1 MNVIVSNL
9 NRDKF
14 SNLGVDIIKSID
26 GEFDVEEIVQSFSNF
41 FFNRMFLDITAI
53 KDYKNFSNI
62 QKLSMGLDVDK
73 IIILLNDDPIVNSNI
88 YLSKLVS
95 MGIYN
100 FAKNVDELMYLYNN
114 PNSYKDVAHY
124 QQIDNSIIDDVQD
137 VSNEL
142 IVNNDVRVIGIK
154 NITSHAGATS
164 LIYMLKKIL
173 SNYYSV
179 MAIEVNKSDFMFY
192 NDEYMVAVNER
203 DLANVI
209 LKYKDFNIILIDL
222 NNLNDAICNNIC
234 TDILYLVEP
243 SLFRINKLI
252 TLNREVFL
260 KFNDERIVLNMSF
273 FKKRKEEPE
282 SDAAKDS
289 QVWVGYTD
297 KTASGVTT
305 HVADYLYVVDIS
317 DKADVGD
324 DEDAAGEITVNS
336 IGYDTSAKE
345 FVVNVTTSVKIDLPA
360 SYTVE
365 IKNANG
371 DVVTTA
377 TTSISASKAAN
388 ESFPVKAAYASPD
401 GTGYFTATVT
411 ITDGSGNII
420 AQGTGTKPVV

>member
-53 KDYKNFSNI
+53 KDYKNFANI

-73 IIILLNDDPIVNSNI
+73 IIILLNDDPVVNSNI

-100 FAKNVDELMYLYNN
+100 FAKNVDELIYLYNN

-124 QQIDNSIIDDVQD
+124 QQIDDSVIDNVQD

-142 IVNNDVRVIGIK
+142 IINNDVRIIGIK

-203 DLANVI
+203 DLANII

-222 NNLNDAICNNIC
+222 AN
-234 TDILYLVEP
+234 Y
-243 SLFRINKLI
+243 
-252 TLNREVFL
+252 FL
-260 KFNDERIVLNMSF
+260 M
-273 FKKRKEEPE
+273 
-282 SDAAKDS
+282 
-289 QVWVGYTD
+289 
-297 KTASGVTT
+297 
-305 HVADYLYVVDIS
+305 
-317 DKADVGD
+317 
-324 DEDAAGEITVNS
+324 
-336 IGYDTSAKE
+336 
-345 FVVNVTTSVKIDLPA
+345 
-360 SYTVE
+360 
-365 IKNANG
+365 
-371 DVVTTA
+371 
-377 TTSISASKAAN
+377 
-388 ESFPVKAAYASPD
+388 
-401 GTGYFTATVT
+401 
-411 ITDGSGNII
+411 
-420 AQGTGTKPVV
+420 

>member
-73 IIILLNDDPIVNSNI
+73 IIILLNDDPVVNSNI

-124 QQIDNSIIDDVQD
+124 QQIDDSVVDNVQD

-142 IVNNDVRVIGIK
+142 IINNDVRIIGIK

-203 DLANVI
+203 DLANII

-252 TLNREVFL
+252 TLDREAFL

-273 FKKRKEEPE
+273 FNEKDIKDFEFEASIKVFYNIPPLNDRVNNSKILMPMLEKIGLFKRN
-282 SDAAKDS
+282 
-289 QVWVGYTD
+289 Y
-297 KTASGVTT
+297 
-305 HVADYLYVVDIS
+305 
-317 DKADVGD
+317 
-324 DEDAAGEITVNS
+324 
-336 IGYDTSAKE
+336 
-345 FVVNVTTSVKIDLPA
+345 
-360 SYTVE
+360 
-365 IKNANG
+365 
-371 DVVTTA
+371 
-377 TTSISASKAAN
+377 
-388 ESFPVKAAYASPD
+388 
-401 GTGYFTATVT
+401 
-411 ITDGSGNII
+411 
-420 AQGTGTKPVV
+420 

>member
-273 FKKRKEEPE
+273 FNEKDIKDFEFEAGIKVFYNIPPLNDRVNNSKIIMPMLEKIGLFKKN
-282 SDAAKDS
+282 
-289 QVWVGYTD
+289 Y
-297 KTASGVTT
+297 
-305 HVADYLYVVDIS
+305 
-317 DKADVGD
+317 
-324 DEDAAGEITVNS
+324 
-336 IGYDTSAKE
+336 
-345 FVVNVTTSVKIDLPA
+345 
-360 SYTVE
+360 
-365 IKNANG
+365 
-371 DVVTTA
+371 
-377 TTSISASKAAN
+377 
-388 ESFPVKAAYASPD
+388 
-401 GTGYFTATVT
+401 
-411 ITDGSGNII
+411 
-420 AQGTGTKPVV
+420 